1 MCIINDP
8 TDAFGFRPSSATGGI
23 VSSRKF
29 FSPHDLLPT
38 GCFRFSHLFLTH
50 LPSITI
56 GCAMCIQS
64 AKKQSQQ
71 IVNSLS
77 DAIKSMTQPETLLF
91 FIPLSCPHKKKKK
104 TKV

>member
-1 MCIINDP
+1 MHSVFAHQAQP
-8 TDAFGFRPSSATGGI
+8 AESFLP
-23 VSSRKF
+23 KF

-91 FIPLSCPHKKKKK
+91 LFH
-104 TKV
+104 